1 MKAGSWVADRVL
13 LGYAHQHMILRGVS
27 VGVLVSCL
35 SCAPQHAPNDHA
47 RNVVIPPPVKQRP
60 EQPGE
65 MVRLQGGTFKR
76 MARWQPSVPAH
87 PETVATFEIGRTEVT
102 TNAYRECVKA
112 GACSVPVGFQDR
124 SNGLSP
130 QCVEQLAR
138 ECNFGRTDREDH
150 PINCVTFTQAEQYCR
165 FRGARLPTEA
175 EWEFAALGT
184 ENRPTPWGD
193 DPWDRMRANLCDEAC
208 VSGFACPF
216 VPSPTRAP
224 DGFAATAPV
233 GSFRTGDTPEG
244 VHDLLGNVWE
254 WSIGEPCGAQRAECD
269 GSEHVMR
276 GGGWSGSFMFEYRD
290 TTPPSFASSDFGFR
304 CARSI
309 APVRP

>member
-1 MKAGSWVADRVL
+1 
-13 LGYAHQHMILRGVS
+13 MILRGVS

-35 SCAPQHAPNDHA
+35 SCAAQRAPSDHA
-47 RNVVIPPPVKQRP
+47 SNVVIPPPVASERP

-76 MARWQPSVPAH
+76 MARWHPSVPAH
-87 PETVATFEIGRTEVT
+87 PESVATFEIGRTEVT
-102 TNAYRECVKA
+102 TSAYRECVKA
-112 GACSVPVGFQDR
+112 GACAVPVGVKDPG
-124 SNGLSP
+124 NGLSP